1 MWSVIRFSCCLI
13 LRPKFGF
20 STFGRRRI
28 SMNAFPRV
36 LSRLALAAGLALSAP
51 LAWADKG
58 GDGHADK
65 SGKPGKVASGKPG
78 NSNGNGNAKAPGQ
91 NAEWKSW
98 QKSKAWKKNGGW
110 PGAAHWN
117 GNRAKNWK
125 AEHRTWAQR
134 GGYGGYVVPAAHYNE
149 RFGPSRA
156 FVIRSE
162 PTIYLG
168 HPRFKQG
175 GYTFLMVDPYPETW
189 SPAWYRSE
197 EVYIV
202 NNNGYYLVNRKRPGT
217 PIAVM
222 VLD

>member
-1 MWSVIRFSCCLI
+1 
-13 LRPKFGF
+13 
-20 STFGRRRI
+20 
-28 SMNAFPRV
+28 MNAFPRV

-58 GDGHADK
+58 GGNGGGNGH
-65 SGKPGKVASGKPG
+65 SEKPGKTASGKP
-78 NSNGNGNAKAPGQ
+78 NKSKASPGQ
-91 NAEWKSW
+91 NSEWKSW
-98 QKSKAWKKNGGW
+98 QTSKSWKKHGGW
-110 PGAAHWN
+110 PGAGHWK

-134 GGYGGYVVPAAHYNE
+134 GGYGGYVVPAAHYKE
-149 RFGPSRA
+149 RFGPGRT